1 LSAGDRCD
9 KKVKIKDEDNCEAE
23 WQKAIKMID
32 DSYDDIPNAD

>member
-1 LSAGDRCD
+1 VIGVT